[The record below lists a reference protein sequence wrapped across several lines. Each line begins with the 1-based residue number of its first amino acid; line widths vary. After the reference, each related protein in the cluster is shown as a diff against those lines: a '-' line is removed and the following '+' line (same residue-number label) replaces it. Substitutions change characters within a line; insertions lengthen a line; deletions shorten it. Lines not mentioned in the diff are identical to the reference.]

1 MPEKDKNNQEGPDV
15 RGNLIKVNVGG
26 DTIFVDSNQYKP
38 QVEHAKKLKQQHR
51 NRRIL
56 SPKNGSQKNTLSIKL
71 LTISHLT
78 LLMVKGLDAAY
89 M

>member
-1 MPEKDKNNQEGPDV
+1 MPEKDKNSQEGPDV

-51 NRRIL
+51 
-56 SPKNGSQKNTLSIKL
+56 K
-71 LTISHLT
+71 
-78 LLMVKGLDAAY
+78 A
-89 M
+89 

>member
-38 QVEHAKKLKQQHR
+38 QVEHAKELKRKHR
-51 NRRIL
+51 L
-56 SPKNGSQKNTLSIKL
+56 PKNPKPQEWKSEEYSKHK
-71 LTISHLT
+71 
-78 LLMVKGLDAAY
+78 
-89 M
+89 

>member
-15 RGNLIKVNVGG
+15 RENLIKVNVGG

-51 NRRIL
+51 K
-56 SPKNGSQKNTLSIKL
+56 PNTT
-71 LTISHLT
+71 LTTPTAMKYGTSVL
-78 LLMVKGLDAAY
+78 VE
-89 M
+89 

>member
-38 QVEHAKKLKQQHR
+38 QVEHAKKLKQQHC
-51 NRRIL
+51 
-56 SPKNGSQKNTLSIKL
+56 
-71 LTISHLT
+71 
-78 LLMVKGLDAAY
+78 
-89 M
+89 

>member
-1 MPEKDKNNQEGPDV
+1 MPEKDKNSQEGPDV

-51 NRRIL
+51 NLKIL
-56 SPKNGSQKNTLSIKL
+56 NQKNGYRKNILSIKL
-71 LTISHLT
+71 QTINHLT
-78 LLMVKGLDAAY
+78 LLMGKALDAVY

>member
-51 NRRIL
+51 K
-56 SPKNGSQKNTLSIKL
+56 PKNTLSIKL
-71 LTISHLT
+71 LTISHLI